1 MIAGVA
7 TVRSAMR
14 EHIAGRF
21 APAEQQYREILL
33 REPENF
39 EAIHLLGM
47 VLLQQSDIVAALPLL
62 EKAAQGAPGEVD
74 YHNRHGAALAAAGR
88 SDEAIDAYQR
98 GITCRPGHP
107 EIHNNLANL
116 LAARRDHTGAI
127 ESYRAALDAKPG
139 FASAHN
145 GLAVV
150 LVACEHYGEAETHYR
165 RALDIKP
172 DYMEARVNLGDL
184 MAQIGRFDE
193 AVADLRVVLDAEPG
207 NLEAMICLA
216 DTLARM
222 GNIDEALAVAKAAV
236 DHYPDQA
243 RAHNCHG
250 MACRQAGDLQAAS
263 AHLARAVALDPNLAD
278 AYGNRALTM
287 LALGQ
292 VKEAAAAAERA
303 VALEPENGAHRMNL
317 GMIHLLDGDFE
328 HGFEGYRA
336 RFDSRQSWVKQR
348 SFAQPV
354 WNGEALDGRRVLV
367 WGEQGVGEEIMFGS
381 LLRQLGERAAYCD
394 VECDP
399 RLVPLFR
406 RSFPDL
412 DAHGRADPPTRS
424 LFGPAIDFTLAM
436 GDLGAA
442 LGVCDFAPANAY
454 LVADET
460 ATVAARQRL
469 ASFGDGLRVGIAWR
483 SRGGNAAFNADKSTD
498 LSDWYPVLGVS
509 GACFIDLQYGDTG
522 KDVARVDHDIGVS
535 ITADDT
541 IDQMRN
547 LDGFAALIAAL
558 DLVITTSN
566 TTAHLAGALGKE
578 VWVLVPHVP
587 DWRWQLARDDSIWY
601 PRARIIRQPAPGDWR
616 GALVEAGAALA
627 ERAGS

>member
-1 MIAGVA
+1 
-7 TVRSAMR
+7 
-14 EHIAGRF
+14 
-21 APAEQQYREILL
+21 
-33 REPENF
+33 
-39 EAIHLLGM
+39 
-47 VLLQQSDIVAALPLL
+47 
-62 EKAAQGAPGEVD
+62 
-74 YHNRHGAALAAAGR
+74 
-88 SDEAIDAYQR
+88 
-98 GITCRPGHP
+98 
-107 EIHNNLANL
+107 
-116 LAARRDHTGAI
+116 
-127 ESYRAALDAKPG
+127 
-139 FASAHN
+139 
-145 GLAVV
+145 LAVA
-150 LVACEHYGEAETHYR
+150 LVACEHYDEAEIHYR

-172 DYMEARVNLGDL
+172 DYHEARVNLGDL
-184 MAQIGRFDE
+184 MARIGQFDE

-292 VKEAAAAAERA
+292 VKEAAAAAEQA
-303 VALEPENGAHRMNL
+303 AALEPENGAYRMNL
-317 GMIHLLDGDFE
+317 GMIHLLGGDFE
-328 HGFEGYRA
+328 RGFEGYRA
-336 RFDSRQSWVKQR
+336 RFDSRQTWVKR
-348 SFAQPV
+348 RDFHQPA
-354 WNGEALDGRRVLV
+354 WDGEALEGRRVLV

-381 LLRQLGERAAYCD
+381 LLRHLVERSEHCR
-394 VECDP
+394 VECDT

-406 RSFPDL
+406 RSLPTIEIY
-412 DAHGRADPPTRS
+412 GRTDPPNRV
-424 LFGPAIDFTLAM
+424 LLDPGIDFTLAM

-442 LGVCDFAPANAY
+442 LTVRDFAPANAY

-460 ATVAARQRL
+460 AIAAARQRL
-469 ASFGDGLRVGIAWR
+469 GNLGDGLRVGIAWR
-483 SRGGNAAFNADKSTD
+483 SRGGNAAFNADKSTN
-498 LSDWYPVLGVS
+498 LSQWYPILGTP
-509 GACFIDLQYGDTG
+509 GARFIDLQYGDTRE
-522 KDVARVDHDIGVS
+522 DVARVADDLAVS

-541 IDQMRN
+541 IDQMRD

-601 PRARIIRQPAPGDWR
+601 PRARIIRQPAPGEWR

-627 ERAGS
+627 ARAGS